1 MTRLFV
7 VVGVQHP
14 YIPDMSPQSPLTW
27 IELSQ
32 KALQRNVAA
41 LRRLA
46 ADRKLAVCVKANA
59 YGHGLPEI
67 VSLLTRTGE
76 ADYLTVHS
84 VEEGLACRCRG
95 WNGPVMI
102 LGPIGSDQVETAIEQ
117 SFEPIVFDLPT
128 LRVLGKIGD
137 RRKTSIRT
145 HLKLETGTHRQ
156 GITADEMEKF
166 AGVYKR
172 YSSLQPYGAS
182 MHFANIEDTTIHEYA
197 DEQLATFNRL
207 ISQMKMLGIA
217 PRIRH
222 AASSAALILFDKTR
236 FELVRPGLA
245 VYGHWPSK
253 ETYLSYRLAGGE
265 NDLFHPVLT
274 WKTRIT
280 QLKKVPADAF
290 IGYGCTYR
298 TTSPAKIAV
307 LPIGYSEGFDRAL
320 SNRAHVLVRG
330 RRAPVRGRVCMN
342 LTMVDV
348 TDIKGVRLGDEVT
361 LIGQQGEESITME
374 MLASWAE
381 TINYEVMARL
391 SPRLPRVL
399 VD

>member
-1 MTRLFV
+1 
-7 VVGVQHP
+7 
-14 YIPDMSPQSPLTW
+14 MSPQSPLSW

-32 KALQRNVAA
+32 KALRHNVSS

-46 ADRKLAVCVKANA
+46 GDRKLAVSVKANA
-59 YGHGLPEI
+59 YGHGLTEI
-67 VSLLTRTGE
+67 VSDLAEVAE
-76 ADYLTVHS
+76 ADYVTVHS
-84 VEEGLACRCRG
+84 LEEALACRRHG
-95 WNGPVMI
+95 WSRPVMI
-102 LGPIGSDQVETAIEQ
+102 LGPVASDQLETIIEND
-117 SFEPIVFDLPT
+117 FEPVIFDLAT
-128 LRVLGKIGD
+128 LRGLGKAGD
-137 RRKTSIRT
+137 RRQTSVKT
-145 HLKLETGTHRQ
+145 HVKLETGTHRQ
-156 GITADEMEKF
+156 GITRDEMEKF
-166 AGVYKR
+166 AAVYKR
-172 YSSLQPYGAS
+172 YPSLRRPHGAA

-197 DEQLATFNRL
+197 DQQLASFN
-207 ISQMKMLGIA
+207 QMVAQLKKLGIP

-222 AASSAALILFDKTR
+222 TASSAAMILFDKTR

-245 VYGHWPSK
+245 TYGHWPSK

-298 TTSPAKIAV
+298 TTAPARIAV
-307 LPIGYSEGFDRAL
+307 LPVGYSEGYDRAL
-320 SNRAHVLVRG
+320 SNRAHVLIRG

-361 LIGQQGEESITME
+361 LIGRQGGESVSME
-374 MLASWAE
+374 LLASWAG
-381 TINYEVMARL
+381 TINYEIMARL
-391 SPRLPRVL
+391 ASELPRVL